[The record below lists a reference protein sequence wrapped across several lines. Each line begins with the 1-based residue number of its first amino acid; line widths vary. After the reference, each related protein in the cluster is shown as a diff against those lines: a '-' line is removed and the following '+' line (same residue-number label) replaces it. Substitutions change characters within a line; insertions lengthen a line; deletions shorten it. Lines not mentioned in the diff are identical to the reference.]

1 VIDRVQ
7 REDDQWFVRSAAAEV
22 MERIIAPPPAIAPQ
36 AVRPEQEAWL
46 VKWAGAQGIPC
57 ATSEEACDALLQ
69 AIRQEAC
76 WIKVAAADLLRECAG
91 RQAIPLLKGAL
102 RDEELLVREAAYAA
116 LREIGLRLG
125 QRILA

>member
-1 VIDRVQ
+1 
-7 REDDQWFVRSAAAEV
+7 
-22 MERIIAPPPAIAPQ
+22 
-36 AVRPEQEAWL
+36 
-46 VKWAGAQGIPC
+46 PC
-57 ATSEEACDALLQ
+57 ATPEEACDALLQ
-69 AIRQEAC
+69 AIRQEAY